1 MFLLEQMSV
10 SLKSLDN
17 VLLAGENYKIK
28 NVILATDDEVLKA
41 NLILTS
47 TEKSN
52 ICASIEIAAKIC
64 EIVTTLNIGDK

>member
-17 VLLAGENYKIK
+17 IPLLGENYKIK

-41 NLILTS
+41 NLILVNRDFPN
-47 TEKSN
+47 K
-52 ICASIEIAAKIC
+52 CAKVEIAAKIC
-64 EIVTTLNIGDK
+64 EIVTTLSLNEV